1 MQGAKAT
8 LASTQYWNLEKGDF
22 DALVSLLKFNK
33 LTFNAS
39 W

>member
-8 LASTQYWNLEKGDF
+8 LASTQYWNLERGDF
-22 DALVSLLKFNK
+22 DALVSLR
-33 LTFNAS
+33 NAG

>member
-8 LASTQYWNLEKGDF
+8 LASTQYWNLERGDV
-22 DALVSLLKFNK
+22 DALVSLR
-33 LTFNAS
+33 NAG